1 VCRRQS
7 GAHNFKLPRIGKCV
21 TASIYAGYPP
31 SSARIRRRSTG
42 GTPRHQ
48 PGYGVS
54 TGEPHH
60 KLEIYLLLAI
70 GLVAA
75 QIMSGFVLLGD
86 LSWANL
92 LLTLHI
98 ALHSKL
104 STSFEA
110 VWVPL

>member
-1 VCRRQS
+1 M
-7 GAHNFKLPRIGKCV
+7 
-21 TASIYAGYPP
+21 
-31 SSARIRRRSTG
+31 IRRR
-42 GTPRHQ
+42 
-48 PGYGVS
+48 S

-60 KLEIYLLLAI
+60 KLETYLLLAI

-75 QIMSGFVLLGD
+75 QIMSGFVLLGN

-104 STSFEA
+104 STSFESTSS
-110 VWVPL
+110 